1 MRKTIWSH
9 VYRVNTTGPAG
20 ALWPSQ
26 PRFGTVIAYFRES
39 GIVLV
44 VRGLPKAEQ
53 LTGGRPVV
61 TIGNFDGVH
70 QGHKALL
77 SHVVRRARATGAPAV
92 ALTFTP
98 HPKAV
103 IAGAPPPL
111 ITTEAQKLE
120 LIDRLGID
128 AVVVVPFT
136 RELAQTEP
144 REFVEQILWEGTRLS
159 GLVVGYDFRFGKGGK
174 GHYDLLF
181 QEGLRLGF
189 SVDQEGATQI
199 AGQIVSSTAVR
210 DALKSGALDDANL
223 FLGRDYF
230 IDGTVVAGH
239 QRGRT
244 FGYPTANLKS
254 ENEIVPARGVY
265 ATWLQVDG
273 RYYYGATN
281 VGYNPTFGDTELNIE
296 TFVLDFDG
304 DLYGRKLRLHFT
316 RRLRDEV
323 KFDSVA
329 ALKAHIDAD
338 VAAVRTLF
346 QREATPLERRR

>member
-1 MRKTIWSH
+1 M
-9 VYRVNTTGPAG
+9 P
-20 ALWPSQ
+20 PC
-26 PRFGTVIAYFRES
+26 FGTVIAYLS
-39 GIVLV
+39 GSASVLV

-70 QGHKALL
+70 QGHRALL

-92 ALTFTP
+92 AVTFTP

-103 IAGAPPPL
+103 ITGEAPPL

-120 LIDRLGID
+120 LMDRLGLD

-144 REFVEQILWEGTRLS
+144 REFVEQILWEGTHLS

-199 AGQIVSSTAVR
+199 AGQVVSSTAVR
-210 DALKSGALDDANL
+210 EALRSGALDDANL

-230 IDGTVVAGH
+230 VDGMVVSGH
-239 QRGRT
+239 KRGRA
-244 FGYPTANLKS
+244 FGYPTANMRL
-254 ENEIVPARGVY
+254 ENEIIPARGVY

-273 RYYYGATN
+273 KHFYGATN
-281 VGYNPTFGDTELNIE
+281 VGYNPTFGDTELAVE

-304 DLYGRKLRLHFT
+304 DLYDRKLRLHFT
-316 RRLRDEV
+316 RRLRDEI
-323 KFDSVA
+323 KFDGVA
-329 ALKAHIDAD
+329 ALKQQIDAD
-338 VAAVRTLF
+338 VAEVRSIF